1 MRFGP
6 AYMLLAALWL
16 LPGCDAAIRA
26 DVNSGLEEGQRLT
39 AAQRS
44 RLAAAQRGEV
54 IVEEAAYF
62 GAQVEVKRG
71 SRQGRALPRRLEGAR
86 GLRLSLA
93 GQADVKII
101 ATAITT
107 ATGIPVNIRTR
118 YNLSGGVID
127 VPIGTRMAVRHEG
140 PLSAFLD
147 RLAARMDVA
156 WSYDGTVITI
166 NRMVWRTWRIPLPAG
181 ITEVKDD
188 TKAKGGIEINTTRS
202 SDPWAELAARL
213 APLTPRPA
221 QVILAPEAGRVS
233 VFGPPSVQVRAAKI
247 LDDVQ
252 ATASQRIA
260 MEVAVYFVKSDK
272 ADEFS
277 LALAKLGDGLA
288 AEPRGTEAGGT
299 EGGGTLTLSRGSYT
313 ISFAALARS
322 ASVVDYRLGATT
334 TQSGVIAP
342 ITVLNKLTYLKSVK
356 VETDAE
362 GKDRTILDVDEL
374 ETGISIIALPRLI
387 TPNQVQLALTIIQRE
402 LVDLTEY
409 QAPDVK
415 IQQPWVSERAIRTDT
430 VLAPGETLVVT
441 GYEQD
446 RVERGSRGMGFLRAA
461 GLGGSNRAARHRV
474 RMYVLIRPSILSSRG
489 RS

>member
-1 MRFGP
+1 MRLVP
-6 AYMLLAALWL
+6 AYILLAGFWL
-16 LPGCDAAIRA
+16 LPGCDPAIRA
-26 DVNSGLEEGQRLT
+26 DVNTGLEKGQRLT
-39 AAQRS
+39 VAQRS

-62 GAQVEVKRG
+62 GTRVEAKRG
-71 SRQGRALPRRLEGAR
+71 SRQGLALPRRVEGAR

-93 GQADVKII
+93 GQADVEII
-101 ATAITT
+101 AAAITT

-118 YNLSGGVID
+118 YNLSAGVID
-127 VPIGTRMAVRHEG
+127 VPIGTRMAARHEG

-166 NRMVWRTWRIPLPAG
+166 NRMVWRSWRIPLPTG
-181 ITEVKDD
+181 ITTVTDETRAD
-188 TKAKGGIEINTTRS
+188 GGMGISTTRS
-202 SDPWAELAARL
+202 FDPWAELGARL
-213 APLTPRPA
+213 APLTPPPA
-221 QVILAPEAGRVS
+221 QVILSPEAGRVS
-233 VFGPPSVQVRAAKI
+233 VFGPPSVQARAAKV

-288 AEPRGTEAGGT
+288 ATAGT

-334 TQSGVIAP
+334 AQSGVIAP
-342 ITVLNKLTYLKSVK
+342 ITVLNTRNYLRSVEA
-356 VETDAE
+356 VTSEQGTNIE
-362 GKDRTILDVDEL
+362 LDVADL
-374 ETGISIIALPRLI
+374 ETGISITTLPRLI
-387 TPNQVQLALTIIQRE
+387 APDQLQLALTIIQRE
-402 LVDLTEY
+402 LVELTEY
-409 QAPDVK
+409 QASNVK
-415 IQQPWVSERAIRTDT
+415 IQQPWVSERAIRTET
-430 VLAPGETLVVT
+430 LLAPGETLVVT

-446 RVERGSRGMGFLRAA
+446 RAERGNRGMGIFRAA
-461 GLGGSNRAARHRV
+461 GLGGANRAARQRV
-474 RMYVLIRPSILSSRG
+474 RMYVLIRPSILSSRH

>member
-6 AYMLLAALWL
+6 AYMLLAGLWL

-26 DVNSGLEEGQRLT
+26 DVNTGLEEGQRLT

-62 GAQVEVKRG
+62 GTQVEVKRG

-93 GQADVKII
+93 GQADVEII
-101 ATAITT
+101 AAAITT

-127 VPIGTRMAVRHEG
+127 VPIGTRMAARHEG

-166 NRMVWRTWRIPLPAG
+166 NRMVWRSWRIPLPTA
-181 ITEVKDD
+181 ITTVTDGTSIE
-188 TKAKGGIEINTTRS
+188 GGIDISTTRS

-213 APLTPRPA
+213 APLTPPPA
-221 QVILAPEAGRVS
+221 QVILSPEAGRVS
-233 VFGPPSVQVRAAKI
+233 VFGPPSVQVRAAKV

-260 MEVAVYFVKSDK
+260 MEVAVYFVRSDK

-288 AEPRGTEAGGT
+288 GEPVGTEAGGT
-299 EGGGTLTLSRGSYT
+299 DGGGTLTLSRGSYT
-313 ISFAALARS
+313 MSFAALARS

-342 ITVLNKLTYLKSVK
+342 IIVRNKLNYLRSVELEITDK
-356 VETDAE
+356 GTKTTLEVED
-362 GKDRTILDVDEL
+362 L
-374 ETGISIIALPRLI
+374 ETGISITAQPRLI
-387 TPNQVQLALTIIQRE
+387 APNQVQLALTIIQRE
-402 LVDLTEY
+402 LVELNEF
-409 QAPDVK
+409 QAPGVK
-415 IQQPWVSERAIRTDT
+415 IQQPVVSERAIRTDT

-446 RVERGSRGMGFLRAA
+446 RAERGSRGMGILRAV

-474 RMYVLIRPSILSSRG
+474 RMYVLIRPSILSSRA

>member
-26 DVNSGLEEGQRLT
+26 DVNTGLEEGQRLT

-93 GQADVKII
+93 GQADVEII

-118 YNLSGGVID
+118 YNLSRGVID

-181 ITEVKDD
+181 ITTTKED
-188 TKAKGGIEINTTRS
+188 TTAQGGIDISTIRS
-202 SDPWAELAARL
+202 SDPWAELEARL
-213 APLTPRPA
+213 APLTPPPA
-221 QVILAPEAGRVS
+221 QVILSREAGRVS
-233 VFGPPSVQVRAAKI
+233 VFGPPSVQVRAAKV

-252 ATASQRIA
+252 ATAAQRIA
-260 MEVAVYFVKSDK
+260 MEIAVYFVQSDK

-288 AEPRGTEAGGT
+288 AETAAT
-299 EGGGTLTLSRGSYT
+299 EGGGTLTLSRGLHT

-334 TQSGVIAP
+334 TQSGVSAP
-342 ITVLNKLTYLKSVK
+342 ILVRNILTYLKSVT
-356 VETDAE
+356 VIPPEE
-362 GKDRTILDVDEL
+362 GQNTRQRYELDVREL
-374 ETGISIIALPRLI
+374 ETGISIITLPRLI

-415 IQQPWVSERAIRTDT
+415 IQQPWVSERTIRTDT

-446 RVERGSRGMGFLRAA
+446 RVERGTRGMGFLRAA

-474 RMYVLIRPSILSSRG
+474 RMYVLIRPSILSSRA